1 MSSVDAGIVF
11 LPRFTTLVGQTDFLT
26 APLDVS
32 RQGGIQFQVWRG
44 PIRTSSGTGEM
55 NLLLEESFDAV
66 TWALGPS
73 TAQAYTLLED
83 TPHFFSYSF
92 RLRWFRLKFTLAG
105 TNPMVSCWAEG
116 LLRGGDGGMWGSYA
130 PTIGPAGALGYDPLT
145 GGAYQRPPETF
156 DPWEQLRWALS
167 HRDDPAYSW
176 VNAQIPKLFEDA
188 RQKAEDRRRE
198 DPTAYIPPAPNLW
211 PAGHGGSEAG
221 VFGDRMTSTDL
232 ILRNK

>member
-11 LPRFTTLVGQTDFLT
+11 LPRITTLVGQTDFLT

-73 TAQAYTLLED
+73 VAQAFTLLEN

-105 TNPMVSCWAEG
+105 TDPMVSCWAEG
-116 LLRGGDGGMWGSYA
+116 LLRGGDGGMWGTYA
-130 PTIGPAGALGYDPLT
+130 PAIGPAGALGYDPLKIT
-145 GGAYQRPPETF
+145 EF
-156 DPWEQLRWALS
+156 
-167 HRDDPAYSW
+167 
-176 VNAQIPKLFEDA
+176 
-188 RQKAEDRRRE
+188 
-198 DPTAYIPPAPNLW
+198 
-211 PAGHGGSEAG
+211 AGS
-221 VFGDRMTSTDL
+221 
-232 ILRNK
+232 